1 MRVKKVATAVA
12 AVGLAAAAS
21 GCSSVLP
28 GGGEQP
34 PPEQGPTI
42 VASTTQT
49 ADFAQQVLGD
59 RGRVVGLLQPNQSP
73 HHHEVTPSDL
83 TNIAQ
88 AGIVVHGGAGSTDS
102 WLPKAVS
109 SAGYQGAQVDAAA
122 GTKLRKRVKN
132 GKEEDDPH
140 LWHDPENAKVMVRN
154 IAQAAEAADPG
165 HKDQYERNTT
175 AYLGRIDEMEQHTRQ
190 ELATVPPDQRKLV
203 TTHGAFGYY
212 ADRYGLELVG
222 SVIPSFDDRAE
233 QSSQQIDAFV
243 QKLRDTRSKAIFTE
257 ATIPPNVVRAV
268 AEQAGVRV
276 VSDPLYS
283 DNNAPGMDYLATET
297 HNSDVITANLK

>member
-1 MRVKKVATAVA
+1 MLAKKVATAVA
-12 AVGLAAAAS
+12 AAGLAASAA
-21 GCSSVLP
+21 GCSTMAP
-28 GGGEQP
+28 DGGGQ

-42 VASTTQT
+42 VTSTTQT
-49 ADFAQQVLGD
+49 ADFAQHVLGD

-88 AGIVVHGGAGSTDS
+88 ADVVVHGGAGGTDS

-122 GTKLRKRVKN
+122 GAKLRKRVKN

-165 HKDQYERNTT
+165 HKDQYERNT
-175 AYLGRIDEMEQHTRQ
+175 ADYLGQIDAMQEHTRQ
-190 ELATVPPDQRKLV
+190 ELASVPPDQRKLV

-212 ADRYGLELVG
+212 ADRYGMELVG

-233 QSSQQIDAFV
+233 QSSQQIDEFV
-243 QKLRDTRSKAIFTE
+243 QKLRDTRSKAVFTE
-257 ATIPPNVVRAV
+257 ATIPPDVVRAV
-268 AEQAGVRV
+268 GEQAGVKV
-276 VSDPLYS
+276 VTDPLYS
-283 DNNAPGMDYLATET
+283 DNNAPGTDYLGTER